1 MTVQQLT
8 FLMLVLGMCI
18 LFSGLAGLIGFG
30 IARLVKAPVNRA
42 IVWGSFVALSVM
54 TLYLS
59 MLAIVATLVT

>member
-1 MTVQQLT
+1 VTAQQLT

-18 LFSGLAGLIGFG
+18 LFSGLAFLIGFG

-42 IVWGSFVALSVM
+42 IVWGSFTALSVM
-54 TLYLS
+54 TLCLS

>member
-1 MTVQQLT
+1 VTVQQLT

-18 LFSGLAGLIGFG
+18 LFSSLAGFIGFG

-54 TLYLS
+54 TLCVAV
-59 MLAIVATLVT
+59 LAIVVPMMT